1 MRAIVENEIIAESE
15 RTIEIEGNQYFP
27 PESVREG
34 FLVMSSTRTT
44 CPWKGEATY
53 YDIVVDGK
61 VWKDAAWSYPEP
73 KKEAENIKDYIAFWR
88 GVRVVPD

>member
-1 MRAIVENEIIAESE
+1 MKAILNDEVIARSGY
-15 RTIEIEGNQYFP
+15 TIEIEGNHYFP
-27 PESVREG
+27 PASVAEE

-53 YDIVVDGK
+53 YDIIIDDK
-61 VWKDAAWSYPEP
+61 VRKDAAWSYHDPKPE
-73 KKEAENIKDYIAFWR
+73 AAQIRDHIAFWR